1 MPEEITPPWFKLFE
15 RIALAKLVQ
24 VVWIVPAF
32 ASKSS
37 LAQWSAIVATIR
49 VTSTG
54 SLYTST

>member
-32 ASKSS
+32 ALKSS
-37 LAQWSAIVATIR
+37 LAQWLAIVATI
-49 VTSTG
+49 
-54 SLYTST
+54 